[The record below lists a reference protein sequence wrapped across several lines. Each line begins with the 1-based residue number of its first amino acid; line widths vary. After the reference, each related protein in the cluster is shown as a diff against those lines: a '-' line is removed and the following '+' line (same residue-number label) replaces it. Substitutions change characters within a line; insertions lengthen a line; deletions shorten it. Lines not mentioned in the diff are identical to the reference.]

1 MWRKGRKDVW
11 MDRRMCGEKEGR
23 MYGWIDECVEK
34 RKEGCMDG

>member
-1 MWRKGRKDVW
+1 

-34 RKEGCMDG
+34 RKDVCM